1 MNSFQLID
9 SDEQID
15 TVIEAIKTEEV
26 VGVDAERASGF
37 KYGQDAYLIQLI
49 ADKVAFLVDPRAL
62 SGDAIKSLAAEVN
75 TKEWILH
82 SATQDLPC
90 LNDLGL
96 YPARIFDTEVAAK
109 LSGFEK
115 FGLAALV
122 QEVQEIELKK
132 EHSAADWSIRPL
144 TQEMLEYA
152 AQDVYYLKALRAAL
166 LVRLEELERLE
177 FAEQEFTHLLKFKP
191 KEIGPN
197 PWRRC
202 SGIHALTKPLQLARL
217 REMWMVRD
225 GFAIAQDIA
234 PGRVVSDRSLSHAAA
249 QEYKSIGEMK
259 SDKSF
264 HGRLLPKLYG
274 ELFEAFVKASQSEM
288 PLVREPSADTIPHHK
303 NWQKLK
309 PEVDERYKKLK
320 AILLELAEETGIPVE
335 NIMSPSL
342 IREALWR
349 ELDKDD
355 IENYFVSAGA
365 RQWQLGFVLPLIRD
379 LL

>member
-1 MNSFQLID
+1 LID
-9 SDEQID
+9 SDEQIG

-152 AQDVYYLKALRAAL
+152 AQDVYYLKALRKAL

-177 FAEQEFTHLLKFKP
+177 FAEQEFAHLLKFKP

-249 QEYKSIGEMK
+249 QEYKSIGDMK
-259 SDKSF
+259 RDI
-264 HGRLLPKLYG
+264 
-274 ELFEAFVKASQSEM
+274 
-288 PLVREPSADTIPHHK
+288 REPSADTIPHHK

-309 PEVDERYKKLK
+309 PEVDETYKKLK
-320 AILLELAEETGIPVE
+320 AMLQDLAEETAIPVE
-335 NIMSPSL
+335 NIMSPSI

-349 ELDKDD
+349 ELHKDD
-355 IENYFVSAGA
+355 LENFFISEGA
-365 RQWQLGFVLPLIRD
+365 RQWQLGFVLPLFRD